1 MQLDNTDLEIV
12 RLLSE
17 DGRASYSDIS
27 KSIGVSA
34 GTVRNRIKHMR
45 SAGFLH
51 VKGWLDPYRSG
62 VGVHAILLVKVRCG
76 RVDEAISALA
86 DLDETG
92 YVATLAG
99 SWDAV
104 VDAFCDDVAHLR
116 RLIHDKIQRIDGVL
130 DFSTHVVTET
140 KYESS
145 VNFLGIYSDSR
156 GGTAPPVPP
165 TGV

>member
-12 RLLSE
+12 RILSE

-27 KSIGVSA
+27 KTVGVSA
-34 GTVRNRIKHMR
+34 GTVRNRINLMR
-45 SAGFLH
+45 SAGLLH

-62 VGVHAILLVKVRCG
+62 VGVNAILLLKVRSG
-76 RVDEAISALA
+76 RVNEVISELA

-92 YVATLAG
+92 YVATLVG

-104 VDAFCDDVAHLR
+104 ANAFCGDVAHLR
-116 RLIHDKIQRIDGVL
+116 RFIHDKIQRIDGVL
-130 DFSTHVVTET
+130 DVSTHVVTET

-156 GGTAPPVPP
+156 HGAASLAPPTRV
-165 TGV
+165 